1 MTSQA
6 ELTPTIHVKG
16 VETTPEKWL
25 KFVAELYEIS
35 KRAFDDP
42 NYIAKNIES
51 QLFESINSRDRGL
64 IDYEKLKNERRHEI
78 GFKLREIRQW

>member
-1 MTSQA
+1 MTSQDKLA
-6 ELTPTIHVKG
+6 PTIFVKG
-16 VETTPEKWL
+16 IKTTPEKWL

-51 QLFESINSRDRGL
+51 QLFESMNSRDKGL
-64 IDYEKLKNERRHEI
+64 VDYEKLLNETQFE
-78 GFKLREIRQW
+78 LRYPR